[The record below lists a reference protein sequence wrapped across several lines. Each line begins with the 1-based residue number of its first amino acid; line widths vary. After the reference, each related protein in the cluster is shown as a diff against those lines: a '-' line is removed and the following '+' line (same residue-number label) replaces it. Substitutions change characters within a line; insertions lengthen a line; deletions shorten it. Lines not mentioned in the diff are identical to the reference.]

1 MEKVFYIYKYSI
13 ADEAS
18 VEVAEKTRLEFL
30 PMIQRRKLSQLG
42 KIAFATMFETLEGFE
57 GELSRLIF
65 ASQFGE
71 FDRLLKLIEQYQ
83 TENEVSPSVFS
94 MSVHNATIGG
104 FSLLNKINAPYNSL
118 SAGENTLSAGLL
130 DAIMNA
136 GGGGVLF
143 CYADSK
149 SVSCLIGQEP
159 RADAIKIIFE
169 QGESRTEGEF
179 EAFSKFLKGEKNEFG
194 ANFYTLKREK

>member
-13 ADEAS
+13 ASEDSAEAS
-18 VEVAEKTRLEFL
+18 EKTGLEFL
-30 PMIQRRKLSQLG
+30 PMIQRRKLSQLS
-42 KIAFATMFETLEGFE
+42 KIAFTSMFETLEGFE
-57 GELSRLIF
+57 GELSRLVF

-94 MSVHNATIGG
+94 MSVHNATIGA

-130 DAIMNA
+130 DAIMNTEQ
-136 GGGGVLF
+136 GSILF
-143 CYADSK
+143 CYADLK
-149 SVSCLIGQEP
+149 SASCLIGQEP
-159 RADAIKIIFE
+159 KAGAMKIILE
-169 QGESRTEGEF
+169 QNGAQAREDF
-179 EAFSKFLKGEKNEFG
+179 EAFSKFLRGEENEFG
-194 ANFYTLKREK
+194 ANFYTLKRSK